1 MKISIYKSFVAVVLI
16 AFSFSFVAPLA
27 QAQVE
32 SSEQQTML
40 SSDDVKLHLIQ
51 LLLQLLEQYKAQLA
65 EMQQNQDREEKEE
78 KKANKKK
85 EAAEKAEK
93 EEQEDEEKAEPEE
106 REVITLTSQGVGE
119 WVERSEDLD
128 ATVTLAVFDIYAKR
142 EDLNGT
148 TFRALVQNVPRYTKI
163 TYTCPEIIQKGD
175 TKNCRVK
182 ITGAGGYNGIKYSI
196 QNIMIE
202 AVDGTVY
209 KNKFPAVEGYI
220 ANQ

>member
-65 EMQQNQDREEKEE
+65 EMLQNQDREEKEE

-93 EEQEDEEKAEPEE
+93 EEQEDEEKAA
-106 REVITLTSQGVGE
+106 SH
-119 WVERSEDLD
+119 S
-128 ATVTLAVFDIYAKR
+128 
-142 EDLNGT
+142 N
-148 TFRALVQNVPRYTKI
+148 
-163 TYTCPEIIQKGD
+163 
-175 TKNCRVK
+175 
-182 ITGAGGYNGIKYSI
+182 
-196 QNIMIE
+196 
-202 AVDGTVY
+202 
-209 KNKFPAVEGYI
+209 
-220 ANQ
+220 